1 MSRTEPSY
9 GPDLTSGHSG
19 NARTL
24 LFVTNVAWFF
34 LSHRLAVA
42 RGAIAAGLIVHLA
55 SDVEDEAEISEV
67 RREGI
72 EFHRLHVVR
81 SGLNP
86 IDEVKCLR
94 DLRRVIRYVRPDI
107 VHNVTSKP
115 VIYGT
120 WIARRVGTTGIVNAI
135 SGFGHVYVKGPY
147 RRLLRGLLDRAY
159 ARALAPSN
167 VRVIVQNSQD
177 CAEVTRICPLAR
189 ERLHLIQG
197 SGVDLAVF
205 TVAEEPRGAPTV
217 LLPARL
223 LREKGIYEFAA
234 AAAELRRAGLVA
246 RFLLAGRLDPANRGA
261 LSAQE
266 VRDLCH
272 GSGVEWVGDYKD
284 MPRLYRESHLVCL
297 PSYYREGVPKVLLE
311 ACACGKPI
319 VTTDTAGCRDVVH
332 QGQNG
337 LLVPP
342 RDPQALAA
350 AIRELL
356 LDPQRRK
363 RMGTQG
369 RLIAEREFGIEQV
382 VEKHLEIYR
391 DLLVGRNGSSGS
403 CA

>member
-1 MSRTEPSY
+1 VSRAEPSY
-9 GPDLTSGHSG
+9 GRNRTSGHNG

-42 RGAIAAGLIVHLA
+42 RGAIADGLIVHLA

-67 RREGI
+67 RSEGI
-72 EFHRLHVVR
+72 VFHRLHVVR

-94 DLRRVIRYVRPDI
+94 DLRRVIRHVRPDI

-120 WIARRVGTTGIVNAI
+120 WLARALGTTGIVNAI
-135 SGFGHVYVKGPY
+135 SGFGHVYGVGPH
-147 RRLLRGLLDRAY
+147 RRLLRSLLDRAY
-159 ARALAPSN
+159 ARALAPPN
-167 VRVIVQNSQD
+167 VRVIVQNRQD
-177 CAEVTRICPLAR
+177 CTEVTRICPLAR
-189 ERLHLIQG
+189 ERLYLIQG
-197 SGVDLAVF
+197 SCVDLATF
-205 TVAEEPRGAPTV
+205 TMAEEPRGTLTV

-261 LSAQE
+261 LSAQQ

-272 GSGVEWVGDYKD
+272 GSGVEWVGDCKD

-297 PSYYREGVPKVLLE
+297 PSYYREGVPKALLE

-319 VTTDTAGCRDVVH
+319 VTTDTAGCRDVV
-332 QGQNG
+332 QREQNG

-342 RDPQALAA
+342 RDAQALAA

-356 LDPQRRK
+356 LDPERRK
-363 RMGTQG
+363 RMGTQA
-369 RLIAEREFGIEQV
+369 RRIAEREFGVEHV

-391 DLLVGRNGSSGS
+391 DLLVGRKGSGGS